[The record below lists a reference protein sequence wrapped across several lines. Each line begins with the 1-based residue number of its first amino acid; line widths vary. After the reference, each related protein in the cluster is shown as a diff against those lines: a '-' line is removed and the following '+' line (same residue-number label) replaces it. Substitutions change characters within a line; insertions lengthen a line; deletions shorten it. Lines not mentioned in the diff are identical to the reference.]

1 MSSRGRG
8 EFLGFAISLAVVAG
22 CRAPAAPCECPEA
35 PPAAASGPTASAAPG
50 PAGSASSDEDALR
63 RVLAGR
69 RSIRDY
75 TDAAVTREDVAAVL
89 WAAQGVTL
97 SPEEA
102 DRVDGQGLRAAP
114 SAGATFPLE
123 TYLVANRVDGLE
135 PGVYHYGPAGDA
147 LDAVEALEA
156 TGDLARAVAE
166 ACGGQRVV
174 ADAAAVVVFAAVLER
189 TASRYGDRAER
200 YVMMELGHANQN
212 AHLMASAR
220 GLGACA
226 IGAFDEA
233 ALARALGL
241 PPPPRPF
248 YALTLGRPSA
258 QSEAR

>member
-1 MSSRGRG
+1 MRLHGRG
-8 EFLGFAISLAVVAG
+8 SVSVLWWAVSLGAVAG
-22 CRAPAAPCECPEA
+22 CRTPAAPTAPCECRE
-35 PPAAASGPTASAAPG
+35 AAAPAPAPASADR
-50 PAGSASSDEDALR
+50 DEDALR
-63 RVLAGR
+63 RVIAGR
-69 RSIRDY
+69 RSIRTY
-75 TDAAVTREDVAAVL
+75 TDAPVARDDVAAVL

-97 SPEEA
+97 SSEEA

-123 TYLVANRVDGLE
+123 TYLLANRVDGLD
-135 PGVYHYGPAGDA
+135 PGLYHYRPADDG
-147 LDAVEALEA
+147 LEPA
-156 TGDLARAVAE
+156 AGGAAGDLARLVAD

-174 ADAAAVVVFAAVLER
+174 ADAAAVVVFAAVLAR
-189 TASRYGDRAER
+189 TAERYGDRAER

-233 ALARALGL
+233 ALAQVLEL
-241 PPPPRPF
+241 PPEHRPF
-248 YALTLGRPSA
+248 YLLTLGRPRT